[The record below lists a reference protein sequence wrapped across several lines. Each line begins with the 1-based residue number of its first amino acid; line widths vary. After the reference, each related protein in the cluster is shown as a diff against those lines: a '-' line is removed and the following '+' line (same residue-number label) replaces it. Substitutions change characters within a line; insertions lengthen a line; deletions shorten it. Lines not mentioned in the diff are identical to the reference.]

1 MGGVEK
7 LPERKAAPPSPPPS
21 SKRRFPHIESHIPN
35 LTNNAPFPT
44 PKARA
49 IGIWPRLREAV
60 AKRGLRGWKVL
71 VSYVTTRGSAGKLV
85 KPDFVRF
92 CKTTGLGFSADE
104 LEQVCTEFD
113 LGNGYV
119 NAGGMLTCIRGDLSP
134 VRRDLALGLFTKLA
148 QGAGPDTKVTAYRLK
163 QMNTHPTVV
172 LGGKTPKDVQQ
183 DWIEGVDYWAGE
195 SGDFL
200 EDEYLDFMSYVS
212 AILLQDDEFKLLA
225 SELIA
230 G

>member
-1 MGGVEK
+1 
-7 LPERKAAPPSPPPS
+7 
-21 SKRRFPHIESHIPN
+21 
-35 LTNNAPFPT
+35 
-44 PKARA
+44 
-49 IGIWPRLREAV
+49 
-60 AKRGLRGWKVL
+60 LRGWKVL
-71 VSYVTTRGSAGKLV
+71 VSYIDTRGSAGKLI

-104 LEQVCTEFD
+104 LEQVCAEFD

-119 NAGGMLTCIRGDLSP
+119 NGGGVLDCIRGDLSP
-134 VRRDLALGLFTKLA
+134 HRRELALGLFSKLA
-148 QGAGPDTKVTAYRLK
+148 AGVDTKVTADRLK
-163 QMNTHPTVV
+163 QMNTHPTAV

-183 DWIEGVDYWAGE
+183 DWAEGVDYWAGQ
-195 SGDFL
+195 SGDFT
-200 EDEYLDFMSYVS
+200 EGEYLDFMSYVS